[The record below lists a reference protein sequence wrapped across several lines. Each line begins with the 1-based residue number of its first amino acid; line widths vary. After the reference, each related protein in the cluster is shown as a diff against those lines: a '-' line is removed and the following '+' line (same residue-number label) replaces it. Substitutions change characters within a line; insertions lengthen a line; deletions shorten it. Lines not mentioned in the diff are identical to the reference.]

1 MGAGAIAAVAAA
13 GAAQRDVERTL
24 ECFRVAD
31 ATAPDRARSLD
42 QLGLVG
48 GRGVNHLFA
57 AGVILPGP
65 TAGTVYLSEVAYAA
79 FRRRRQRGPML
90 AAVLGACALIL
101 AGIMMFAIARRNA
114 SIPPH

>member
-1 MGAGAIAAVAAA
+1 MGAGAIAAAAAA
-13 GAAQRDVERTL
+13 GAAQREVERTL

-48 GRGVNHLFA
+48 SRGVDRLFA

-65 TAGTVYLSEVAYAA
+65 TTGTVYLSEVAYAA
-79 FRRRRQRGPML
+79 FRRRRRRGPMV
-90 AAVLGACALIL
+90 AAIVGACFLIL
-101 AGIMMFAIARRNA
+101 AGILFAVA
-114 SIPPH
+114 SRTGSMPTH